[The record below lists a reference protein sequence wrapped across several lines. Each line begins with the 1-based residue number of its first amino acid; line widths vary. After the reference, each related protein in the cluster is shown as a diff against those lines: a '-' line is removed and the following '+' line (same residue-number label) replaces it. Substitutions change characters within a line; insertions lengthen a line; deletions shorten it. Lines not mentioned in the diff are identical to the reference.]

1 MYYAE
6 DDQYENMATTERIPV
21 ELMRH
26 FLNRGHV
33 LYTDN
38 FYTSPNLA
46 KYYKRVRQHFL
57 RENSRM
63 TKRILM
69 LKSQRRNSSLA
80 NLELDKTRPTTNP
93 RFFSCFQLYTIQQWL
108 IPEKLIRMKT
118 DNQASDDQGI
128 HTYNQLMGGVD
139 RVDQQLHT
147 VQALRKIYKWYKKL
161 AFRLILQAAL
171 NAHKIFIEV
180 TPNEQNKKLSFI
192 DFLFRCV
199 KQMVTAPKEPV
210 APRNDDISRLTGR
223 YFRVM
228 VPSAGVHHGKKR
240 CRVCYA
246 RKIKNTEKWRREN
259 RVHVRDCPST
269 PGLHPNECCKIYHTQ
284 LDYNI

>member
-1 MYYAE
+1 
-6 DDQYENMATTERIPV
+6 
-21 ELMRH
+21 
-26 FLNRGHV
+26 
-33 LYTDN
+33 
-38 FYTSPNLA
+38 
-46 KYYKRVRQHFL
+46 
-57 RENSRM
+57 
-63 TKRILM
+63 
-69 LKSQRRNSSLA
+69 
-80 NLELDKTRPTTNP
+80 
-93 RFFSCFQLYTIQQWL
+93 
-108 IPEKLIRMKT
+108 MKT

-171 NAHKIFIEV
+171 NAHKIFIKV

-246 RKIKNTEKWRREN
+246 RKIKNTERWRREN
-259 RVHVRDCPST
+259 RVHVRGLPID
-269 PGLHPNECCKIYHTQ
+269 PGTAPK
-284 LDYNI
+284 